1 MEVIYRKLDDLVKLE
16 NNPRKISQEQ
26 LDKLKESIERNPDY
40 FEARP
45 IILSDR
51 TGELVVIAGNQR
63 YEACRQLGVSEVPT
77 VLMQGLTEEREREI
91 VIRDNVSNG
100 EWDMDAL
107 ADWDVSELYE
117 WGVETV
123 SFEEEGREEETDGES
138 KYTKKIE
145 APVYEPKEEY
155 PPLIGELYNDEK
167 AFLLKGRIDASDI
180 PDDVKK
186 FLYVAACRHIV
197 FDYGK
202 IAEYYSH
209 APKEVQELMEDS
221 ALVIIDF
228 DKAIENGYTNLKKEL
243 FAHMMEDTYEEDEY
257 EE

>member
-51 TGELVVIAGNQR
+51 TGEMVIIAGNQR

-77 VLMQGLTEEREREI
+77 VLMKGLTEEREREI

-107 ADWDVSELYE
+107 ADWNVSGLSE
-117 WGVETV
+117 WGVDLPSEW
-123 SFEEEGREEETDGES
+123 EGVDEDMENNKTAESLMKHSDQTELRIQFDTDTYAS
-138 KYTKKIE
+138 VIE
-145 APVYEPKEEY
+145 A
-155 PPLIGELYNDEK
+155 LRSFDEK
-167 AFLLKGRIDASDI
+167 EDVALLKVLG
-180 PDDVKK
+180 
-186 FLYVAACRHIV
+186 LY
-197 FDYGK
+197 
-202 IAEYYSH
+202 E
-209 APKEVQELMEDS
+209 
-221 ALVIIDF
+221 
-228 DKAIENGYTNLKKEL
+228 
-243 FAHMMEDTYEEDEY
+243 
-257 EE
+257 

>member
-51 TGELVVIAGNQR
+51 TGELVIIAGNQR

-77 VLMQGLTEEREREI
+77 VLMKGLTEEREREI

-107 ADWDVSELYE
+107 ADWNVSELSE
-117 WGVETV
+117 WGVDLPSEW
-123 SFEEEGREEETDGES
+123 EGADEDMENNKTAESLMKHSDQTELRIQFDTDTYAS
-138 KYTKKIE
+138 VIE
-145 APVYEPKEEY
+145 A
-155 PPLIGELYNDEK
+155 LRSFDEK
-167 AFLLKGRIDASDI
+167 EGVALLKVLG
-180 PDDVKK
+180 
-186 FLYVAACRHIV
+186 LY
-197 FDYGK
+197 
-202 IAEYYSH
+202 E
-209 APKEVQELMEDS
+209 
-221 ALVIIDF
+221 
-228 DKAIENGYTNLKKEL
+228 
-243 FAHMMEDTYEEDEY
+243 
-257 EE
+257 